1 MCLETPLN
9 VQIKP
14 QKQKALETYQKIL
27 SIITQRRKKQKKKTY
42 QPPKCES
49 CRELFGRPDF
59 TSLSVDNQFVS
70 PTYESGCDAGS
81 SETGSCRQTLKGER
95 VRDREKERKEG
106 EAEREGNST
115 LLCSV
120 S

>member
-1 MCLETPLN
+1 MFKLN
-9 VQIKP
+9 LKSRKLLKHIKRF
-14 QKQKALETYQKIL
+14 YQSSHREEKNK
-27 SIITQRRKKQKKKTY
+27 KKQTY